1 MMEKTTE
8 PLSVWEKNFTFLFFS
23 RLIKISADC
32 FAFNSILWFLIFDGK
47 GAIGTSL
54 LLAVT
59 FLPEAFLAPVTG
71 PLVKRSALKFW
82 MYFSD
87 LTRAAVVLT
96 VPICYFNGFSPMWF
110 VLGLMIIHS
119 ATGATYN
126 PASITLIPQIV
137 NESLIQK
144 ANAILQSSSEIV
156 RLGAVTLCGV
166 LLTFIGPATTLII
179 SFILYIIS
187 GIFVLYI
194 KYQTVQKQSES
205 HTSKQRGTYFARL
218 KRGFTI
224 VRNHKILFPLAIY
237 CIFMNLAASP
247 WEALSAV
254 YVAEDLNG
262 TPFIHSLLK
271 ATTAGGAFLLGLILA
286 KIKINRY
293 GLLFITAGVLEGAAY
308 FITGLNTFLPLV
320 FLAAFAFGAAISS
333 INVPEFTIIQTSVEG
348 DDQPQVF
355 AVIHTI
361 TNLSLPLGA
370 IVCGYAAQ
378 VLSAGKVIAIG
389 GFIEILAGIG
399 ILLFSQLAK
408 AQRSDLQKEKETTAN
423 M

>member
-1 MMEKTTE
+1 MEKTTE
-8 PLSVWEKNFTFLFFS
+8 PVSVWKKNFTFLFFS
-23 RLIKISADC
+23 RLIKISGDC

-54 LLAVT
+54 LIAVT

-87 LTRAAVVLT
+87 LTRAAVVVT

-137 NESLIQK
+137 NENLIQK

-166 LLTFIGPATTLII
+166 LLTFIGPATTL
-179 SFILYIIS
+179 FMAFAFYIIS
-187 GIFVLYI
+187 GIFVLCI
-194 KYQTVQKQSES
+194 KYKIVQKASNS
-205 HTSKQRGTYFARL
+205 ADSGQRGTYVARL
-218 KRGFTI
+218 KRGFVL

-271 ATTAGGAFLLGLILA
+271 ATTAGGAFLLGFILA
-286 KIKINRY
+286 KVKINKY
-293 GLLFITAGVLEGAAY
+293 GLLFIAAGIFEGAAY
-308 FITGLNTFLPLV
+308 LMTGLNTFLPLV

-355 AVIHTI
+355 AIIHTI

-370 IVCGYAAQ
+370 IACGYAAHA
-378 VLSAGKVIAIG
+378 LSAGHVIAIG
-389 GFIEILAGIG
+389 GFIEVLAGIG
-399 ILLFSQLAK
+399 ILLFTQLGK
-408 AQRSDLQKEKETTAN
+408 AQRSDLKKEKEATAN

>member
-1 MMEKTTE
+1 MEKKNGE
-8 PLSVWEKNFTFLFFS
+8 ISVWKKNFTFLFFS
-23 RLIKISADC
+23 RIIKISADC

-59 FLPEAFLAPVTG
+59 FLPEAFLAPLAG

-87 LTRAAVVLT
+87 LTRAVIVLAI
-96 VPICYFNGFSPMWF
+96 PLCYYNGFSPMWF

-137 NESLIQK
+137 NEQLIQK

-166 LLTFIGPATTLII
+166 LLTFIGPAPTLIT
-179 SFILYIIS
+179 SFTLYIIS
-187 GIFVLYI
+187 GFFVLCI
-194 KYQTVQKQSES
+194 KQQMAQQHAES
-205 HTSKQRGTYFARL
+205 DASKPRGTYFARL
-218 KRGFTI
+218 KRGFTL
-224 VRNHKILFPLAIY
+224 VRHHKVLFPLAIY

-271 ATTAGGAFLLGLILA
+271 ATTAGGAFLLGFILA
-286 KIKINRY
+286 KVKINRY
-293 GLLFITAGVLEGAAY
+293 GLLFITAGILEGTAY

-348 DDQPQVF
+348 DDQPQVY
-355 AVIHTI
+355 AIIHTI

-370 IVCGYAAQ
+370 IACGYAAQ
-378 VLSAGKVIAIG
+378 ILSAGKVIAIG
-389 GFIEILAGIG
+389 GFIEIVSGIG
-399 ILLFSQLAK
+399 ILLFTQLAK
-408 AQRSDLQKEKETTAN
+408 ASRADLQKEKEASAN

>member
-1 MMEKTTE
+1 MDQTK
-8 PLSVWEKNFTFLFFS
+8 LSVWEKNYTFLFIS

-47 GAIGTSL
+47 GAIGTLL
-54 LLAVT
+54 LLAVI

-87 LTRAAVVLT
+87 LTRAAVVIT
-96 VPICYFNGFSPMWF
+96 IPICYLNGFSPMWF

-137 NESLIQK
+137 NENLIQK
-144 ANAILQSSSEIV
+144 ANAILQSSSEII

-166 LLTFIGPATTLII
+166 LLTFIGPATTLVF
-179 SFILYIIS
+179 SFIFYIIS
-187 GIFVLYI
+187 GLFVLCI
-194 KYQTVQKQSES
+194 KYTIIRNQSQ
-205 HTSKQRGTYFARL
+205 SKSLAQRGTYFARL
-218 KRGFTI
+218 KRGFTL
-224 VRNHKILFPLAIY
+224 VKNHKILYPLAIY

-271 ATTAGGAFLLGLILA
+271 ATTAGGAFLLGFILA
-286 KIKINRY
+286 KVKINRY
-293 GLLFITAGVLEGAAY
+293 GLLFITAGILEGAAY
-308 FITGLNTFLPLV
+308 FIAGLNIFLPLV

-355 AVIHTI
+355 AVIHMI

-370 IVCGYAAQ
+370 IACGYAAKT
-378 VLSAGKVIAIG
+378 LGAGSVIAIG
-389 GFIEILAGIG
+389 GFIEIIAGIG
-399 ILLFSQLAK
+399 ILIFTQLAK
-408 AQRSDLQKEKETTAN
+408 ARQSDLVKEKEASAN